1 MSENEYDLRKSTEK
15 IGELYPVIVS
25 KSGEIVDGFHRI
37 NAKAN
42 WRREVRD
49 DIDTPEKV
57 LKARLISN
65 KFRRQVTAEE
75 VKGWINDLAEIAYT
89 EHGIEPGEISGWV
102 AEETGYKDETVRKY
116 LDEKYLS
123 SQHSQAGKK
132 GAEVTHAPVSMQA
145 VSVVSVAE
153 PLIREAE
160 PTVDLESANGLKK
173 AAKALEREANRKV
186 KAQKTPDQLEAE
198 KAEKLRKKQERD
210 AKKKEAQAKKEKQ
223 LREKVRQ
230 EFTKEV
236 KQEIKKEI
244 KQDPVFKAEVV
255 KEHREKI
262 LSEISH
268 TPQTTQKAKNY
279 VERIESTFYK
289 VRGWGVPMIL
299 SMGKEEWDKTLPYI
313 QGIHDWTGFLLQI
326 QPDSTEQ
333 PQPPTL
339 NLDLDERRVIEAE
352 YHVME
357 DKA

>member
-42 WRREVRD
+42 WRREVRE

-75 VKGWINDLAEIAYT
+75 VRGWINDLAEIAFT

-102 AEETGYKDETVRKY
+102 AEETGYSQKSVTDY
-116 LDEKYLS
+116 LDQKYKNIDKVRAANIR
-123 SQHSQAGKK
+123 HS
-132 GAEVTHAPVSMQA
+132 AEPIAAPLNSVI
-145 VSVVSVAE
+145 SVVE
-153 PLIREAE
+153 PVIREAE
-160 PTVDLESANGLKK
+160 PEVDLDTVNGLKK
-173 AAKALEREANRKV
+173 AAKALEREAKRKV
-186 KAQKTPDQLEAE
+186 KAQKTPEQLEVE
-198 KAEKLRKKQERD
+198 KSEKLHKKQERD
-210 AKKKEAQAKKEKQ
+210 AKKKESQAKKEKK
-223 LREKVRQ
+223 LAEKIRQ

-268 TPQTTQKAKNY
+268 KPQTTQKTRNY

-289 VRGWGVPMIL
+289 IRGWGVPMIL
-299 SMGKEEWDKTLPYI
+299 GMGKEEWNKTLPYI

-326 QPDSTEQ
+326 QPDKPEQ

-339 NLDLDERRVIEAE
+339 NLDLDERRIIEAE
-352 YHVME
+352 YQVME
-357 DKA
+357 EKA

>member
-42 WRREVRD
+42 WRREVRE

-75 VKGWINDLAEIAYT
+75 VRGWINDLAEIAFT

-102 AEETGYKDETVRKY
+102 AEETGYSRDHVTHY
-116 LDEKYLS
+116 LDSKY
-123 SQHSQAGKK
+123 KK
-132 GAEVTHAPVSMQA
+132 RDLATRIGDPNPPIEEGISPSI
-145 VSVVSVAE
+145 VVSVAE

-160 PTVDLESANGLKK
+160 PTVDLDTADGLKK
-173 AAKALEREANRKV
+173 AAKALEREAKRKV
-186 KAQKTPDQLEAE
+186 KAQKTPEQLEAE
-198 KAEKLRKKQERD
+198 KAEKKLKKQERE
-210 AKKKEAQAKKEKQ
+210 AKQKENQAKKEKK
-223 LREKVRQ
+223 LAEKIRQ
-230 EFTKEV
+230 EFTKEI

-244 KQDPVFKAEVV
+244 KQDPTFKAEVV

-268 TPQTTQKAKNY
+268 KPQTTQKTRNY

-289 VRGWGVPMIL
+289 VRGWGVPMVL

-313 QGIHDWTGFLLQI
+313 QGIYDWTGFLLQI
-326 QPDSTEQ
+326 QPDKTEQ

-339 NLDLDERRVIEAE
+339 NLDLDDRRIIEAE
-352 YHVME
+352 YQVME
-357 DKA
+357 DKT

>member
-42 WRREVRD
+42 WRREVRED
-49 DIDTPEKV
+49 LDTPEKV

-75 VKGWINDLAEIAYT
+75 VRGWINDLAEIAFT

-102 AEETGYKDETVRKY
+102 AEETGYSIRRTLFY
-116 LDEKYLS
+116 LDEKYKLS
-123 SQHSQAGKK
+123 SGPQGPIEIAATAMS
-132 GAEVTHAPVSMQA
+132 TISA
-145 VSVVSVAE
+145 VE

-160 PTVDLESANGLKK
+160 PTVDLDTANGLKK